1 MVSKTKLPYHWRL
14 FLILL
19 GFAWVMVA
27 CFVIFQYSRER
38 AYKTESLNARLQLFN
53 HHLIDAL
60 TSDSIDFDAVVA
72 RRRLPVDGLR
82 VSIISIDGDL
92 EFDNTLDSLP
102 GTKHLDRPEII
113 KAFAQGS
120 GYTTRRHSQSLD
132 RTYFYSAT
140 RGDNYVVRSAVPY
153 DLSLQE
159 ILRADKSFLWFMGAV
174 TLCLSIVGYFATRSL
189 GNTISRLNAFAARA
203 ERGERIREVEPFP
216 ADELGSISDHIVR
229 LYARLQQT
237 AAERDTEHAAAMR
250 EQQERI
256 RIKKQLTNNINHEL
270 KTPVASIKLCLE
282 TALEHRD
289 LPSER
294 LWDLIEKSY
303 AHTERLTA
311 LLNDVS
317 ALTRLDDGEANIT
330 RETLTLNDIVDEVV
344 RDMTP
349 RAAAAG
355 MSIGIDMPPRM
366 EMTGNRAYLHSI
378 FSNLVANSIAYS
390 RGTSI
395 SLRCSPV
402 NPDTLLVE
410 VSDDGVGI
418 SPEHLAHIFE
428 RFYRVDKGRSRQNGG
443 TGLGLAI
450 VKNAVQL
457 HGGTIAAESEPG
469 HGICFSFTLKRN

>member
-1 MVSKTKLPYHWRL
+1 MVSRNKLPYHWRL
-14 FLILL
+14 FVLL
-19 GFAWVMVA
+19 LAFAWVMVA

-72 RRRLPVDGLR
+72 RRRLPVEGLR

-113 KAFAQGS
+113 KALADGS

-140 RGDNYVVRSAVPY
+140 RGDSYVVRSAVPY
-153 DLSLQE
+153 DISLQE

-174 TLCLSIVGYFATRSL
+174 TLCLSIVGYFATRSI
-189 GNTISRLNAFAARA
+189 GNTISRLNAFAASA

-216 ADELGSISDHIVR
+216 GDELGSISDHIVR

-237 AAERDTEHAAAMR
+237 AAERDSEHRAAMR

-289 LPSER
+289 LPPER

-317 ALTRLDDGEANIT
+317 ALTRLDDGEANIA
-330 RETLTLNDIVDEVV
+330 RESLTLNDIIDEVV

-349 RAAAAG
+349 RATAAG
-355 MSIGIDMPPRM
+355 ISICVDMPPATV
-366 EMTGNRAYLHSI
+366 MTGNRAYLHSI
-378 FSNLVANSIAYS
+378 FSNLLDNGIAYS
-390 RGTSI
+390 HGTRISI
-395 SLRCSPV
+395 RCCSV

-410 VSDDGVGI
+410 VCDDGVGI
-418 SPEHLAHIFE
+418 APEHIGHIFE

-457 HGGTIAAESEPG
+457 HGGTITAESEPG